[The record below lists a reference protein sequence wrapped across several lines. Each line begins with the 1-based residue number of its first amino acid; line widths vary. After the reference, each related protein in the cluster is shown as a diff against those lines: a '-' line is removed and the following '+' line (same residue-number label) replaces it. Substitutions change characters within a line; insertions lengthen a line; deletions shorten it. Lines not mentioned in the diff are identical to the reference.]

1 MASSAWFFKMS
12 DDSVIYVM
20 TCICRWHKYGAN
32 PRSVPTQP
40 SQSPATRLYQRQMQ
54 PITAAYTELDDA
66 EPVLAVLTDSS
77 YFFCVFPL
85 QLHFLLSCYSPENLP
100 SFQNLY
106 IIQPVKVSLHHA
118 ATSACP
124 IFACHLVQRYPLQTL
139 ILFQLESAGFACSFV
154 PSSTT
159 WSALALSPRL
169 IAFKT
174 SLAQNSTSEFCL

>member
-1 MASSAWFFKMS
+1 
-12 DDSVIYVM
+12 M
-20 TCICRWHKYGAN
+20 TWICMGHKYGAN

-54 PITAAYTELDDA
+54 PITAAYTEFDDA
-66 EPVLAVLTDSS
+66 EACSCCTDRRT
-77 YFFCVFPL
+77 YFFRVFLL

-106 IIQPVKVSLHHA
+106 IIQPVKVSLHHV
-118 ATSACP
+118 ATGACP

-154 PSSTT
+154 PSS
-159 WSALALSPRL
+159 
-169 IAFKT
+169 
-174 SLAQNSTSEFCL
+174 ST